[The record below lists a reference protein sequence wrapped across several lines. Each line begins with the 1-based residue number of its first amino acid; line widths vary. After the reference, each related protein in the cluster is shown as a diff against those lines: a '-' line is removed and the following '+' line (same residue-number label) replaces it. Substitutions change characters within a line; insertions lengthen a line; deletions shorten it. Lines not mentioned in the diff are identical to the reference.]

1 MVHQVTCFSDAY
13 TAWENWNL
21 TGYEQRSA
29 VMTSFSQALSQQV
42 LAIGSVCSYH
52 REKSEALLA
61 TPHLMPGPTGETN
74 ELYTAGRGVC
84 LLLQDELSDAGRQ
97 AITAQLICALLA
109 GNTVILSSDDEVLTQ
124 AIAQAVSSASLP
136 AHLLQ
141 TIPRESWQEILEC
154 DVRSLGFV
162 GSSEQEILLNRSL
175 SNRNGAIVS
184 FISETDLVG
193 LPTALDP
200 FLALRF
206 VTERTRTINITA
218 VGGNAT
224 LLELGSDDH

>member
-1 MVHQVTCFSDAY
+1 MAHQVTCFSDAY
-13 TAWENWNL
+13 SAWENWNL

-29 VMTSFSQALSQQV
+29 AITSFTKVLSQKES
-42 LAIGSVCSYH
+42 ATSAVCSYH
-52 REKSEALLA
+52 LEKSEALLA
-61 TPHLMPGPTGETN
+61 KTHLMPGPTGETN

-84 LLLQDELSDAGRQ
+84 LLLQDESSDTGRQ
-97 AITAQLICALLA
+97 AVTAQLICALLA
-109 GNTVILSSDDEVLTQ
+109 GNAVILSSDDAVFTLAIEQ
-124 AIAQAVSSASLP
+124 AISSTSLP
-136 AHLLQ
+136 AHVLQ
-141 TIPRESWQEILEC
+141 VIPRESAQEILEC
-154 DVRSLGFV
+154 DVRALGFV
-162 GSSEQEILLNRSL
+162 GSPEQEILLNRSL

-224 LLELGSDDH
+224 LLELGSDGH